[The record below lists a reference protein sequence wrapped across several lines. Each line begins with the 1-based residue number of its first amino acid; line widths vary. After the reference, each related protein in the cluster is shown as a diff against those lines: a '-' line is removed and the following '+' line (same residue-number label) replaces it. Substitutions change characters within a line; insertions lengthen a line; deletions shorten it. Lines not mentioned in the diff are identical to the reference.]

1 MKITRRGGKAMLLA
15 GWVFAVALGLGQQA
29 LGDELDARHKVVIH
43 VSSEDPAVQSM
54 ALANAVNLQQHYG
67 IDNIAIELVAYGPG
81 LAMLTDKNEQAKRI
95 ESLAL
100 QDIRFSACGNTLD
113 QIAKR
118 TGQKPK
124 LSEGVQIVPAGVAR
138 IIELQEQ
145 GYAYVRP

>member
-1 MKITRRGGKAMLLA
+1 MKIIRSRGKGLFLA
-15 GWVFAVALGLGQQA
+15 GLMLAVLGLGQSA
-29 LGDELDARHKVVIH
+29 LGNDLDARHKVVIH
-43 VSSEDPAVQSM
+43 VSSGDPAVQRM

-81 LAMLTDKNEQAKRI
+81 LAMLTKNNEQAKRV

-100 QDIRFSACGNTLD
+100 QEIRFSACGNTLD

-118 TGQKPK
+118 TGSKPT
-124 LSEGVQIVPAGVAR
+124 LSEGVEIVPAGVAR